1 MRANIPTHIYTCK
14 SDGLFL
20 GELGVL
26 IELDA
31 IVELFGVIGRVKYV
45 LEGKLMPYIMMF
57 DRISVII
64 TVQRSE

>member
-1 MRANIPTHIYTCK
+1 MFF
-14 SDGLFL
+14 FL

-64 TVQRSE
+64 TAQRSE

>member
-45 LEGKLMPYIMMF
+45 
-57 DRISVII
+57 
-64 TVQRSE
+64 

>member
-1 MRANIPTHIYTCK
+1 MPTYLFIYIYTCK
-14 SDGLFL
+14 SDVFFL

-45 LEGKLMPYIMMF
+45 
-57 DRISVII
+57 
-64 TVQRSE
+64 